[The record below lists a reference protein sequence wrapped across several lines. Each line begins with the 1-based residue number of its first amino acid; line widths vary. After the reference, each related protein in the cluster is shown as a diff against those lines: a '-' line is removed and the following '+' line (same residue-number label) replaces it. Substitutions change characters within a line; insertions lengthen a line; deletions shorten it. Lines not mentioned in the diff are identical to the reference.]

1 MREKFWEELNEARRK
16 SEVKLWRG
24 IYPEATTINFETLLA
39 HNQWQSRITNQDIV
53 MDQYSSNMPNVQ
65 SNSNVKPFY
74 TEFITN
80 YNIVD
85 TESNIN
91 CSFFWSFSD
100 RHHSIFMHRDR
111 ETVLLIQGY
120 GQVAYALSN
129 EDGSDNR
136 VVHVKTGDALLLPKL
151 TPHKSIPM
159 EPRVTLS
166 IGAIPSKPA
175 L

>member
-91 CSFFWSFSD
+91 CSFFNF
-100 RHHSIFMHRDR
+100 I
-111 ETVLLIQGY
+111 VI
-120 GQVAYALSN
+120 
-129 EDGSDNR
+129 
-136 VVHVKTGDALLLPKL
+136 
-151 TPHKSIPM
+151 
-159 EPRVTLS
+159 
-166 IGAIPSKPA
+166 
-175 L
+175 